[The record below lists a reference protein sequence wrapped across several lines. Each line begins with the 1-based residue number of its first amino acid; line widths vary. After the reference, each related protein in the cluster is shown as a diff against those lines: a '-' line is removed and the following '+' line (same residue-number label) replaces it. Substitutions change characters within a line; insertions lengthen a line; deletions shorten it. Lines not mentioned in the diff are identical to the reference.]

1 MVTLIAGK
9 KGSGKSKEIVKKA
22 NDELLASKGNMIFI
36 DDDNRAM
43 YDLHHDIRFINLSEF
58 PVKDSCEFLGFVCGL
73 ISNNY
78 DIEKIFIDGIMNAVQ
93 MTETELTNWFSKIDD
108 ISTAFNIDFVVT
120 LNHETDLPEKASK
133 IFELERLMNRI

>member
-9 KGSGKSKEIVKKA
+9 KGSGKSKDIVKKA

-43 YDLHHDIRFINLSEF
+43 YDLHHDIRFINLGEF
-58 PVKDSCEFLGFVCGL
+58 PVSSACEFLGFVCGL

-78 DIEKIFIDGIMNAVQ
+78 DIEKIFIDGIMNTVK
-93 MTETELTNWFSKIDD
+93 MSEDELTKWFSKIED
-108 ISTAFNIDFVVT
+108 ISTGFNIDFVIT
-120 LNHETDLPEKASK
+120 LNYETEVPNALHR
-133 IFELERLMNRI
+133 FLN